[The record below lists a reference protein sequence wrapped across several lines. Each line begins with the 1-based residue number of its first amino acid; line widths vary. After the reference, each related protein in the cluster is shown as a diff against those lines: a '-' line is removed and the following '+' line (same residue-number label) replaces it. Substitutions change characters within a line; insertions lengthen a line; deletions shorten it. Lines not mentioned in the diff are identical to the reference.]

1 LNTPEKLQKLFRYF
15 RSQRMAR
22 FERTF
27 RITSQTTVLDV
38 GGSPAIWQF
47 ARVQP
52 KLMFLNLLPAIDRSQ
67 DGAIQIAGDGRML
80 PFADGSF
87 DIVFSNSV
95 IEHVGAS
102 EDQRMFA
109 REIARVG
116 KRYWVQTPNRR
127 FPFEMHVM
135 LPFVHYLPRSWQ
147 HRIVHR
153 FTGWEMVVPHTK
165 DIRRDYLYHFL
176 NELHLL
182 DSRELKALFP
192 DGRIGHERFAGLSK
206 SLIAY
211 RS

>member
-1 LNTPEKLQKLFRYF
+1 LNTPESLEKPFRYF
-15 RSQRMAR
+15 RSQRMVR

-27 RITSQTTVLDV
+27 RITPQTTVLDV
-38 GGSPAIWQF
+38 GGSSAIWQF

-52 KLMFLNLLPAIDRSQ
+52 KLTFLNLLPAIDKTQNS
-67 DGAIQIAGDGRML
+67 AIVVAGDGRML
-80 PFADGSF
+80 PFADAAF

-95 IEHVGAS
+95 IEHVGTTADQQMFAS
-102 EDQRMFA
+102 EV
-109 REIARVG
+109 ARVG

-135 LPFVHYLPRSWQ
+135 LPFVHYLPRKWQ
-147 HRIVHR
+147 ERIVHR
-153 FTGWEMVVPHTK
+153 FTGWELLVPHTK

-182 DSRELKALFP
+182 NRRDLIALFP
-192 DGRIGHERFAGLSK
+192 DAQIASERFLGLPK

-211 RS
+211 R